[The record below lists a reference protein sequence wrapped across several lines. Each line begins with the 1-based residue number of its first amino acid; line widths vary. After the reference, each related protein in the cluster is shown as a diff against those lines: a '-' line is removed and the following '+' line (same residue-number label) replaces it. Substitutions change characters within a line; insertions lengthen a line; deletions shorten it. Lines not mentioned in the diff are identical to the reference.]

1 MDTTQDFY
9 DHFIPYQKK
18 SGINERIYSL
28 YKRLDKLGI
37 NSHSNILEIGC
48 GIGSLTY
55 LLSRKVKH
63 GKIEAV
69 DLSPES
75 INYAKQR
82 LSKPYLQLTAGN
94 ILEYEPVNKSFDY
107 ILMFDVLE
115 HIPTESHELL
125 MMKISRWMHDN
136 STLLINIPNP
146 DYILYDLKYNPE
158 VLQKIDQ
165 PILIENIVPLMS
177 KASLNILYFETYG
190 IWVKN
195 DYQFIIIKKKK
206 VFNEIKLADE
216 RTLFEK
222 TKVWI
227 RRKWNR
233 LFYQYP

>member
-1 MDTTQDFY
+1 M
-9 DHFIPYQKK
+9 
-18 SGINERIYSL
+18 
-28 YKRLDKLGI
+28 
-37 NSHSNILEIGC
+37 
-48 GIGSLTY
+48 
-55 LLSRKVKH
+55 
-63 GKIEAV
+63 
-69 DLSPES
+69 
-75 INYAKQR
+75 
-82 LSKPYLQLTAGN
+82 
-94 ILEYEPVNKSFDY
+94 
-107 ILMFDVLE
+107 
-115 HIPTESHELL
+115 
-125 MMKISRWMHDN
+125 
-136 STLLINIPNP
+136 INIPNP